1 MGGKSRGSHARGA
14 GLLSRPDIDA
24 PPDPVARAHARI
36 AAARTRLVL
45 DRPFLGALAL
55 HLVPVATS
63 ADRCDTL
70 GTDGR
75 RLWFHP
81 QFVADLSQA
90 HLRFWIAH
98 VALHCALGH
107 FARRQHRVRAR
118 WDVACD
124 HAVNL
129 LLREDGLILPGDAV
143 ADRAFA
149 DLSAEQIYPLVPE
162 ATQDVPVDHHDVDHE
177 PAGGGLAG
185 YLDEVSIAQG
195 KRGSVTSAS
204 TGSTGDPTADDG
216 SSDDDGWDDAGN
228 IGRKHRPHGD
238 RDASTMGCTDPH
250 ELEQLWKSRLATA
263 AQAARE
269 AGRLGQSWQRVL
281 ERLIE
286 PVLPWRALL
295 ARYVV
300 SAAREDYTFQRP
312 PRRDGVAILPR
323 LARGSLRIVAVLD
336 TSGSI
341 TRQELAEFAAEL
353 DALKAQV
360 RAEVTVHACD
370 ERLAPE
376 GPWHFDPWDTVTLP
390 ESLPGGGGT
399 RFTPVF
405 EWIDQA
411 LLAPDLLI
419 YFTDAQGEFPSAPP
433 PYPVLWLVK
442 GRGEVPFGERVGL
455 G

>member
-1 MGGKSRGSHARGA
+1 MHA
-14 GLLSRPDIDA
+14 
-24 PPDPVARAHARI
+24 HTRI

-55 HLVPVATS
+55 HLVPVAVP
-63 ADRCDTL
+63 ANRCDTL

-81 QFVADLSQA
+81 PFVADLPPA
-90 HLRFWIAH
+90 HLQFWIAH

-118 WDVACD
+118 WDIACD

-129 LLREDGLILPGDAV
+129 LLRADGLTLPEDAL
-143 ADRAFA
+143 AEDAFA
-149 DLSAEQIYPLVPE
+149 DLSAEQIYPLIPE
-162 ATQDVPVDHHDVDHE
+162 ATQDVPVDRHDVQRDT
-177 PAGGGLAG
+177 AGGGLAG
-185 YLDEVSIAQG
+185 YLDEMSIAQG
-195 KRGSVTSAS
+195 DSGGVTSAS
-204 TGSTGDPTADDG
+204 TGDSGESETDDG
-216 SSDDDGWDDAGN
+216 STDDEGWDDAGN
-228 IGRKHRPHGD
+228 IGRKHRPAGQH
-238 RDASTMGCTDPH
+238 DAPAPGLTDPH
-250 ELEQLWKSRLATA
+250 ELEQLWKSRLAAA

-269 AGRLGQSWQRVL
+269 AGRLGQSWRRVL

-341 TRQELAEFAAEL
+341 TRQELDEFAAEL

-370 ERLAPE
+370 ERLAAD

-405 EWIDQA
+405 EWIDRE

-419 YFTDAQGEFPSAPP
+419 YFTDAQGEFPAAPP

>member
-1 MGGKSRGSHARGA
+1 M
-14 GLLSRPDIDA
+14 DA
-24 PPDPVARAHARI
+24 VPDPVASAHARI
-36 AAARTRLVL
+36 AAARARLVL
-45 DRPFLGALAL
+45 DRPFIGALTL
-55 HLVPVATS
+55 HLVPS
-63 ADRCDTL
+63 AVPADVCDTL

-75 RLWFHP
+75 RLWFHAP
-81 QFVADLSQA
+81 FVAGLSPA

-129 LLREDGLILPGDAV
+129 LLQADGLDPPGDAL
-143 ADRAFA
+143 ADPAFA
-149 DLSAEQIYPLVPE
+149 ELPAEQIYPLVPE
-162 ATQDVPVDHHDVDHE
+162 HTQDAPLDRHDVGRDA
-177 PAGGGLAG
+177 AGGGLAG
-185 YLDEVSIAQG
+185 YLDERSIAQG
-195 KRGSVTSAS
+195 DRGGATSAS
-204 TGSTGDPTADDG
+204 PGAHGESVADDG
-216 SSDDDGWDDAGN
+216 SADDEGWDDAGN
-228 IGRKHRPHGD
+228 IGRRHRPTGQHD
-238 RDASTMGCTDPH
+238 VAAMGLTDPQA
-250 ELEQLWKSRLATA
+250 LEQLWKSRLATA

-312 PRRDGVAILPR
+312 PRRDGTAILPR

-376 GPWHFDPWDTVTLP
+376 GPWHIDPWDTVTLP
-390 ESLPGGGGT
+390 ASLPGGGGT

-405 EWIDQA
+405 EWIDRA

-419 YFTDAQGEFPSAPP
+419 YFTDAQGEFPAAPP

-442 GRGEVPFGERVGL
+442 GRGEVPFGERVAL

>member
-1 MGGKSRGSHARGA
+1 MPAD
-14 GLLSRPDIDA
+14 LL
-24 PPDPVARAHARI
+24 AHAHSRI

-55 HLVPVATS
+55 HLRPVAVAAS
-63 ADRCDTL
+63 HCDTL

-75 RLWFHP
+75 LLWFHP
-81 QFVADLSQA
+81 AFIAGLAPV

-118 WDVACD
+118 WDLACD

-129 LLREDGLILPGDAV
+129 LLQDDRLTLPDDALV
-143 ADRAFA
+143 NRAFA
-149 DLSAEQIYPLVPE
+149 GLSAEQIYPLIPADTVE
-162 ATQDVPVDHHDVDHE
+162 APVDRHAFERDA
-177 PAGGGLAG
+177 AGGGLAG
-185 YLDEVSIAQG
+185 YREEMSIAQG
-195 KRGSVTSAS
+195 DLGGVTSA
-204 TGSTGDPTADDG
+204 TAGDAGESVP
-216 SSDDDGWDDAGN
+216 DDDAGWDDAGN
-228 IGRKHRPHGD
+228 EVRRHSPAGDHHAEAIGRL
-238 RDASTMGCTDPH
+238 DPN

-281 ERLIE
+281 EKLIE

-312 PRRDGVAILPR
+312 PRRDGTAILPR

-341 TRQELAEFAAEL
+341 TPPELAEFAAEL

-376 GPWHFDPWDTVTLP
+376 GPWHFDPWETVTLP
-390 ESLPGGGGT
+390 ETLSGGGGT

-405 EWIDQA
+405 E
-411 LLAPDLLI
+411 
-419 YFTDAQGEFPSAPP
+419 
-433 PYPVLWLVK
+433 
-442 GRGEVPFGERVGL
+442 
-455 G
+455 

>member
-1 MGGKSRGSHARGA
+1 
-14 GLLSRPDIDA
+14 
-24 PPDPVARAHARI
+24 
-36 AAARTRLVL
+36 VL

-55 HLVPVATS
+55 HLVPVAVS

-75 RLWFHP
+75 RLWFHAP
-81 QFVADLSQA
+81 FVAGLSPA

-107 FARRQHRVRAR
+107 FARRQHRIRVR

-129 LLREDGLILPGDAV
+129 LLRADGLTLPEQALAEG
-143 ADRAFA
+143 AFA

-162 ATQDVPVDHHDVDHE
+162 APQDLPVDRHDLRRD
-177 PAGGGLAG
+177 PTGGGLAG
-185 YLDEVSIAQG
+185 YLDETSIAQG
-195 KRGSVTSAS
+195 DRGGVTSAS
-204 TGSTGDPTADDG
+204 AGAGGEAMEDDG
-216 SSDDDGWDDAGN
+216 SADDEGWDDAGN
-228 IGRKHRPHGD
+228 IGRKHRPAGE
-238 RDASTMGCTDPH
+238 RDTPFLGPADAH
-250 ELEQLWKSRLATA
+250 ELEQLWTSRLATA

-312 PRRDGVAILPR
+312 PRRDGDAILPR

-390 ESLPGGGGT
+390 DSLPGGGGT

-405 EWIDQA
+405 EWIDRA

-419 YFTDAQGEFPSAPP
+419 YFTDAQGEFPTAPP

>member
-1 MGGKSRGSHARGA
+1 VVT
-14 GLLSRPDIDA
+14 
-24 PPDPVARAHARI
+24 DPVAHALSRI
-36 AAARTRLVL
+36 AAARARLIL

-55 HLVPVATS
+55 HLEPVAV
-63 ADRCDTL
+63 APGRCDTL

-75 RLWFHP
+75 RLWFHAD
-81 QFVADLSQA
+81 FVAALPAA

-107 FARRQHRVRAR
+107 FARRHHRVRAR

-129 LLREDGLILPGDAV
+129 LLHEDGLALPDDAL
-143 ADRAFA
+143 AGRAFA
-149 DLSAEQIYPLVPE
+149 GLAAEQIYPLIPE
-162 ATQDVPVDHHDVDHE
+162 DTTDAPLDRHAFERDV
-177 PAGGGLAG
+177 AGGGLAG
-185 YLDEVSIAQG
+185 YLGEVRAGQG
-195 KRGSVTSAS
+195 DAGGLASA
-204 TGSTGDPTADDG
+204 TAGEVGESGPDDA
-216 SSDDDGWDDAGN
+216 SGWDDAGN
-228 IGRKHRPHGD
+228 EARSHRPGGGPD
-238 RDASTMGCTDPH
+238 SAAMGRMDPH
-250 ELEQLWKSRLATA
+250 ELEQMWNSRLATA

-269 AGRLGQSWQRVL
+269 AGRLGQSWHRVL
-281 ERLIE
+281 ERLLE

-312 PRRDGVAILPR
+312 PRRDGAALLPR

-341 TRQELAEFAAEL
+341 TRQELAEFATEL

-360 RAEVTVHACD
+360 RAELTLHACD

-376 GPWHFDPWDTVTLP
+376 GPWHFDPWETVVLP
-390 ESLPGGGGT
+390 ASLSGGGGT

-405 EWIDQA
+405 DWLDRDLI
-411 LLAPDLLI
+411 APDLLI
-419 YFTDAQGEFPSAPP
+419 YFTDAQGEFPAAAP

-442 GRGEVPFGERVGL
+442 GRAEVPFGERIAL

>member
-1 MGGKSRGSHARGA
+1 MNPAASIVPA
-14 GLLSRPDIDA
+14 
-24 PPDPVARAHARI
+24 DPVAQARERI
-36 AAARTRLVL
+36 AAARARLVL

-55 HLVPVATS
+55 HLRPVAV
-63 ADRCDTL
+63 ADSFCDTL

-75 RLWFHP
+75 HLWFH
-81 QFVADLSQA
+81 QAFVAGLKPA

-107 FARRQHRVRAR
+107 FARRQHRVRTR
-118 WDVACD
+118 WDRACD

-129 LLREDGLILPGDAV
+129 LLRDDGLVLPDDAV
-143 ADRAFA
+143 ADPAFA
-149 DLSAEQIYPLVPE
+149 GLSAEQIYPLIP
-162 ATQDVPVDHHDVDHE
+162 AE
-177 PAGGGLAG
+177 PAESTVDQHAFERDASGGGLAG
-185 YLDEVSIAQG
+185 YLDEMSIAQG
-195 KRGSVTSAS
+195 DAGGVASA
-204 TGSTGDPTADDG
+204 TTGDAGEAAP
-216 SSDDDGWDDAGN
+216 DDDAGWDDAGN
-228 IGRKHRPHGD
+228 EGRRHSPAGGHDAEAIGRV
-238 RDASTMGCTDPH
+238 DPN
-250 ELEQLWKSRLATA
+250 ELEQLWKSRLASA

-281 ERLIE
+281 EKLIE

-312 PRRDGVAILPR
+312 PRRDGTALLPR

-376 GPWHFDPWDTVTLP
+376 GPWHFDPWETVTLP
-390 ESLPGGGGT
+390 ETLSGGGGT

-405 EWIDQA
+405 EWLERD
-411 LLAPDLLI
+411 LVVPDLLI
-419 YFTDAQGEFPSAPP
+419 YFTDGQGEFPAAPP
-433 PYPVLWLVK
+433 SYPVLWLVK
-442 GRGEVPFGERVGL
+442 GRAEVPFGERIAL